1 MEFHGVTHGCPA
13 PSSVGLGVGTQSWWA
28 GGPSWCVRALR
39 QDIPGQGP
47 RLLLP
52 GGSVVQL
59 GARRPTPGCLD
70 WAGASDK
77 TLLVPQP

>member
-1 MEFHGVTHGCPA
+1 M
-13 PSSVGLGVGTQSWWA
+13 PSSQFCEA
-28 GGPSWCVRALR
+28 GGGDAELVGRQPLLVRE
-39 QDIPGQGP
+39 GP

-59 GARRPTPGCLD
+59 GAGRPTPGHLG
-70 WAGASDK
+70 WAEASDK